1 MNKLLIEKDEIIAN
15 LSEIINTLFDTA
27 SLESERSM
35 LQSELAVTAEL
46 IQKYVYENA
55 RNAIDQAEYQQ
66 NYNALAERFNTAQTR
81 LDAVSERISG
91 AKARGQSI
99 GVFVSELEKQEGL
112 LAEFDNN
119 LWCSLMDYVSVHSK
133 DDMRFVF
140 KDGTEIQA

>member
-1 MNKLLIEKDEIIAN
+1 MNKLLTDKDEIIAN
-15 LSEIINTLFDTA
+15 LTAIINTLFDTS

-46 IQKYVYENA
+46 IQKYVDENA
-55 RNAIDQAEYQQ
+55 RNAVDQAEYQEK
-66 NYNALAERFNTAQTR
+66 YNALAERFSTTQTR
-81 LDAVSERISG
+81 LDTVSERISG

-99 GVFVSELEKQEGL
+99 GVFVAELEKQEGL
-112 LAEFDNN
+112 LAEFDDD
-119 LWCSLMDYVSVHSK
+119 LWCSLVDYVSVHNK